1 MIKKVIMTEEE
12 MDRTLSRIAYEVA
25 EHLKGLNDVVIVGVQ
40 RRGVSL
46 AKRLQKSF
54 RDMDGV
60 EVPMGELDITLYR
73 DDLTLLQ
80 DQPLVRSTSVP
91 VNITGKRILLVDDV
105 IFTGRTVR
113 AALDALMDLGRPS
126 LVQLAVLVDRN
137 NRELPI
143 HPDYVG
149 LKISTDKS
157 DVVEVRVKEW
167 DGDDQVILW
176 EDGGEG

>member
-1 MIKKVIMTEEE
+1 
-12 MDRTLSRIAYEVA
+12 
-25 EHLKGLNDVVIVGVQ
+25 
-40 RRGVSL
+40 
-46 AKRLQKSF
+46 
-54 RDMDGV
+54 
-60 EVPMGELDITLYR
+60 
-73 DDLTLLQ
+73 
-80 DQPLVRSTSVP
+80 
-91 VNITGKRILLVDDV
+91 
-105 IFTGRTVR
+105 
-113 AALDALMDLGRPS
+113 MDLGRPS

-143 HPDYVG
+143 HPDYAG